1 MIMTRR
7 AGQLQLQQSTHFH
20 IPEIDSSM
28 LSDPFLNGE
37 KQGSYVGRGSF
48 GVAKLELYRGIFVA
62 VKELLQ
68 RSVKDTCRPLSSLL
82 TVPVQYMYKLSNI
95 MAL

>member
-7 AGQLQLQQSTHFH
+7 AGQLQLQQRTHFH

-28 LSDPFLNGE
+28 LSGPFLNGE
-37 KQGSYVGRGSF
+37 KQGSYGSF
-48 GVAKLELYRGIFVA
+48 GVVKLELYRGIFVA

-68 RSVKDTCRPLSSLL
+68 RSVKEDTCRPLSSLL
-82 TVPVQYMYKLSNI
+82 TVPVQYMYKL
-95 MAL
+95 